1 MAGVGLEECLEQVS
15 RGVAREH
22 RMRQLGELTRF
33 FPQIDRI
40 FSSATSKRYLKG

>member
-22 RMRQLGELTRF
+22 RMRQLERCWAD
-33 FPQIDRI
+33 PW
-40 FSSATSKRYLKG
+40 LKCSEMM